1 MALPMAYG
9 EYGIV
14 KEPDMRFSNS
24 GKAWLMVRCVAKDRK
39 QENGSWVDGDPTFID
54 IVVFGKQAENLYESA
69 GKGDTILVSGKLVQK
84 QWEDNEGNKRSSY
97 QSTADQVGVS
107 VRWAPAKT
115 GQMTGASKTIESVK
129 EALGAEELEEVP
141 F

>member
-24 GKAWLMVRCVAKDRK
+24 GKAWLTVRCVAKDRK

-69 GKGDTILVSGKLVQK
+69 GKGDTIMVSGKLVQK

-97 QSTADQVGVS
+97 QITADQVGVS
-107 VRWAPAKT
+107 LRWAPAKT
-115 GQMTGASKTIESVK
+115 GQMAGATKSIESVK